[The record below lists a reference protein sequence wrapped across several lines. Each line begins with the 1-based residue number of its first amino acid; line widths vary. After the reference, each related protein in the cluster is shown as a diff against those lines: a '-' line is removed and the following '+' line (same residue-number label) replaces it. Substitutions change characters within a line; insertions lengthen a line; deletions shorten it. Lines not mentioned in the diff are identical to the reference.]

1 MKTPTIVTGRYALQ
15 EPARPGGMADV
26 YPAVDITNGKK
37 VAVKLFR
44 QGLSQND
51 IAKEVFSRETT
62 ALKELTHPSIVELIG
77 EGTDEATGRPFL
89 ILEWMETD
97 LSELLKKSPPANW
110 DRFYEDIGRPLLDA
124 IAFAHTRHIAHRDVK
139 TKNVLVNGSRV
150 IKLAD
155 FGIAKFKKL
164 IDPTITL
171 SDFVSRPFAPPEPD
185 SGDFTYTR
193 DVFAFAVVALHALSE
208 DTLHTHDDVVSAL
221 DSCNLPD
228 SVHATLSL
236 ALSEDPAMRQVNG
249 AVLLS
254 ALDQIAQERHSG
266 SENREVLFLQVH
278 DSLFRKAKALFQVN
292 DIRSV
297 ESLIQSDIDEV
308 CGVIRSN
315 GAESAES
322 EVNFKMFGASCGY
335 DVSVHPD
342 SDSYL
347 VISNLW
353 RSPPSMLERYR
364 DDAFSGPFRFQFGYP
379 PQMFEGRQ
387 SILRFHIALDQ
398 FLTELAIKQQERAEQ
413 ELFRGWGNTL
423 RAKSDLE
430 RLREKPIQYRRVLE
444 DSGATVTFELVDVPS
459 EDLVGQPRQ
468 IRQHGVTYVTGDVE
482 SVEGAKLILRVER
495 LYSNDFPEQGELLID
510 RFAANAAIEC
520 QRRALDAVRYDRAL
534 RTELKRFL
542 VRPEKCSQPEEVGDI
557 EFVQNEMDDIKK
569 DSVKAA
575 LGAKDF
581 LLVSG
586 PPGTGKTTF
595 IAELII
601 QTVRSNPHAR
611 VLLTSQTH
619 VALDNA
625 VERLLGLQSGLKI
638 VRVGRIEDPRISQS
652 VKSLILENQMESW
665 RKEVLTRGRSF
676 LEKFAAENGIS
687 KRNAEIAVSLQTLI
701 SLENSITGVESLV
714 RVRTE
719 ETTQLKER
727 DDGAQS
733 AALEEVDAELNRLR
747 GELLLLK
754 RERRT
759 LHKRLGELDPITQ
772 ELFDRPSTELEEWNK
787 TFLPDTAENRRF
799 RDMLQIQADWELRFG
814 RGTEFHAAL
823 LTSAQVIAGTCVGI
837 ASVRA
842 IQEVEFDL
850 CIVDEAS
857 KATPT
862 ETLVPLSRS
871 RRWIMVGD
879 QRQLPPF
886 VEQELEANDLL
897 SKYDLT
903 AEELK
908 KTVFDRLHSLL
919 PQSCRKA
926 LLVQYRMVREIGDLI
941 SECFY
946 GGEVKSSGRKHDSVL
961 LDVLAKPVTWIDT
974 SRLPH
979 RFESQSGTAR
989 MNTCEVRV
997 VTDLLAKLNRSA
1009 GMKKRT
1015 YTVAVLS
1022 GYVLQKSA
1030 LERAI
1035 AQRAAQLQYLTVEA
1049 NTVDAFQGR
1058 EADLTIY
1065 SVTRSNANRK
1075 IGFLS
1080 EDRRL
1085 NVALS
1090 RGKYY
1095 LVLIGDLTFA
1105 RNAVGVNPFI
1115 PVIRH
1120 IESHPTDC
1128 AIRNANL

>member
-1 MKTPTIVTGRYALQ
+1 
-15 EPARPGGMADV
+15 MA
-26 YPAVDITNGKK
+26 
-37 VAVKLFR
+37 
-44 QGLSQND
+44 
-51 IAKEVFSRETT
+51 
-62 ALKELTHPSIVELIG
+62 
-77 EGTDEATGRPFL
+77 
-89 ILEWMETD
+89 
-97 LSELLKKSPPANW
+97 
-110 DRFYEDIGRPLLDA
+110 
-124 IAFAHTRHIAHRDVK
+124 AFGCSLR
-139 TKNVLVNGSRV
+139 
-150 IKLAD
+150 
-155 FGIAKFKKL
+155 
-164 IDPTITL
+164 
-171 SDFVSRPFAPPEPD
+171 
-185 SGDFTYTR
+185 
-193 DVFAFAVVALHALSE
+193 
-208 DTLHTHDDVVSAL
+208 
-221 DSCNLPD
+221 

-236 ALSEDPAMRQVNG
+236 ALSKDPALRQVNG

-266 SENREVLFLQVH
+266 SENREVVFLHMH

-308 CGVIRSN
+308 CGVIRCN
-315 GAESAES
+315 EAASAKS
-322 EVNFKMFGASCGY
+322 EARFKMFGASFGY

-387 SILRFHIALDQ
+387 SILRFQIALDQ

-430 RLREKPIQYRRVLE
+430 RLREKPIKYRRVLE

-520 QRRALDAVRYDRAL
+520 QRRALDAVRYERAL

-542 VRPEKCSQPEEVGDI
+542 VRPEMCSQPEEVGHI
-557 EFVQNEMDDIKK
+557 EFVQSEMDDIKK

-575 LGAKDF
+575 LGTKDF
-581 LLVSG
+581 LLVAG

-611 VLLTSQTH
+611 ILLTSQTH

-638 VRVGRIEDPRISQS
+638 VRVGRIEDPRISQT

-665 RKEVLTRGRSF
+665 RKEVLTRGKAF

-701 SLENSITGVESLV
+701 SLEKSIAAVESLV

-719 ETTQLKER
+719 ETTQLKQR
-727 DDGAQS
+727 DDSAQS

-754 RERRT
+754 RERRI

-772 ELFDRPSTELEEWNK
+772 ELLDRPSTELEEWNK

-897 SKYDLT
+897 SKYDLS

-946 GGEVKSSGRKHDSVL
+946 GGELRSSGRKHDSVL

-974 SRLPH
+974 SRIPH

-1022 GYVLQKSA
+1022 GYVLQKGA
-1030 LERAI
+1030 LECYRATSCTAPI
-1035 AQRAAQLQYLTVEA
+1035 
-1049 NTVDAFQGR
+1049 
-1058 EADLTIY
+1058 
-1065 SVTRSNANRK
+1065 
-1075 IGFLS
+1075 
-1080 EDRRL
+1080 
-1085 NVALS
+1085 
-1090 RGKYY
+1090 
-1095 LVLIGDLTFA
+1095 
-1105 RNAVGVNPFI
+1105 
-1115 PVIRH
+1115 
-1120 IESHPTDC
+1120 SHC
-1128 AIRNANL
+1128 